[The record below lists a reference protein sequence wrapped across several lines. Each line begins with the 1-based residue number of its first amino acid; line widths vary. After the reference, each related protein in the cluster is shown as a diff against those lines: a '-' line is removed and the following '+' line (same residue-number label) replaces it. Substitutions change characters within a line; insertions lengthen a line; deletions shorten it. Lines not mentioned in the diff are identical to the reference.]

1 MSTIRA
7 LIAILPYLAVFIL
20 LFTFSYV
27 YGMGKSLL
35 KKVVNRRTVI
45 AALIIAVS
53 MAAISWY
60 IVGKNRYVYFW
71 DYAGYWKSC
80 YSAMNFL
87 FAHPDAFPLLIS
99 DSIFKLDYNYLATIP
114 VILPMKLI
122 GSSFRKYVLINTVV
136 YLIPAIFI
144 IFTCCIKL
152 LEKSRALDS
161 GMSASDIYLSDAALP
176 ACMILVL
183 TVNVLYFA
191 LLVGYIDIA
200 ALVPAGLSVLL
211 LCDYAPE
218 KLDRWQVIRDILI
231 SLNLLTTF
239 LFRRYFAYFVFG
251 YAAALFIYSAMRIAE
266 TGITSGKVKNAVCN
280 LFIIG
285 AAALAI
291 LLTVFR
297 PLFIRM
303 LTNSYVEAYS
313 AWDYSLGGKIG
324 FVVHKFGIWTLL
336 LSAAGVI
343 IPVARRKNYAVPVFL
358 AISAITAAGAFFG
371 TQGMGFHHMYII
383 VVQICIL
390 TVIGVFSLAE
400 LMKSAKA
407 RRICVSVC
415 LLLSVTGT
423 AACFVPAVRRAVSP
437 VTWLFSDEYEPLV
450 RDDIDELHELANYVN
465 SLTAGTEKTVYLL
478 SSGYVLN
485 NEMFYFLDFPEKDQW
500 AINNLCYTAAADLR
514 DGFPASFL
522 SADVIITTDPVDL
535 HLAEGTQEVVRFLAQ
550 EVMDKESCIGRHYE
564 EQSQSFDLDNGTKAR
579 VYVKQSAFT
588 QDDLQFL
595 ADYFTERY
603 PGHEDMFANVILGN
617 G

>member
-1 MSTIRA
+1 MSAIRA
-7 LIAILPYLAVFIL
+7 LIAILPYLAAFIL

-27 YGMGKSLL
+27 YGMGKTLL
-35 KKVVNRRTVI
+35 KKVINKRTVI

-53 MAAISWY
+53 MAAISWH

-99 DSIFKLDYNYLATIP
+99 DSVRTMEYNYLPTIL
-114 VILPMKLI
+114 VLLPMKLI
-122 GSSFRKYVLINTVV
+122 GYSFKEYVLINTVV
-136 YLIPAIFI
+136 YMVPTVFI
-144 IFTCCIKL
+144 IFSCCVKL
-152 LEKSRALDS
+152 LEKKGIL
-161 GMSASDIYLSDAALP
+161 GGGEYNFKSAMLV
-176 ACMILVL
+176 CMILVL
-183 TVNVLYFA
+183 AVNVLYFA
-191 LLVGYIDIA
+191 LLVGYIDAVSLIP
-200 ALVPAGLSVLL
+200 VSLSLLL

-218 KLDRWQVIRDILI
+218 KLDKKQVIRDILI
-231 SLNLLTTF
+231 SLNLITTF
-239 LFRRYFAYFVFG
+239 LFRRYFAYFVVG
-251 YAAALFIYSAMRIAE
+251 YAAALFIYSAMQVAA
-266 TGITSGKVKNAVCN
+266 TGIVPGKVKNAVCN
-280 LFIIG
+280 LLIIG
-285 AAALAI
+285 AVALAI

-303 LTNSYVEAYS
+303 LTNNYVEAYS

-343 IPVARRKNYAVPVFL
+343 IPVAGRKNYAVPVFL
-358 AISAITAAGAFFG
+358 TISAITAAGAFFG
-371 TQGMGFHHMYII
+371 TQGMGFHQMYII

-390 TVIGVFSLAE
+390 TVIGIFSLAE

-407 RRICVSVC
+407 RRICVSAY

-423 AACFVPAVRRAVSP
+423 AACFAPAVRRVVSP

-450 RDDIDELHELANYVN
+450 RDDIDKLHELADYVN
-465 SLTAGTEKTVYLL
+465 SLTAGTEKTVYML
-478 SSGYVLN
+478 SNGYVLN

-522 SADVIITTDPVDL
+522 SADVIVTTDPVDL

-579 VYVKQSAFT
+579 VYVKQSALT
-588 QDDLQFL
+588 QDNLQFL
-595 ADYFTERY
+595 ADYFTKRY